1 MVLQYFFY
9 KKGKGLKSISN
20 EWLNANCQSSPLFGI
35 FIKGYLEFSLIFF
48 GTAKKDCV
56 IKTRGMFSFL
66 PMINN

>member
-9 KKGKGLKSISN
+9 KKGKGLKSITN

-48 GTAKKDCV
+48 GTAK
-56 IKTRGMFSFL
+56 
-66 PMINN
+66 